1 MKKHFL
7 ILSVVAGFVA
17 CSGDGLRENA
27 VQESKSLAEQYDPN
41 RRSFAEA
48 VEIARNSI
56 NMLEED
62 KAATRSVT
70 PARKLNLK
78 DGVKAFRKAGTRSGE
93 AGSDN
98 DTLLYVFNF
107 EDNQGFSVVSASRF
121 TDELIAVTE
130 LGNYDPAVPTGNPGF
145 DTYMNMAKAYVAYK
159 DKEGTEKEA
168 AKTRGTTI
176 QYPIFK
182 PVYDTIYYQKILPRL
197 TVKWGQ
203 QGMIGYFC
211 PYGITGCSNTAAA
224 QIMSY
229 YKFPAGLYL
238 TFEERDQDYTP
249 LNWTAMCERVFTNF
263 DPMDERDKQ
272 IGRLARQLGK
282 LADSDYQSNY
292 TETAINDIRYALQ
305 YVGYNVSTVTDY
317 IYMINNNV
325 VNSDAGYPLANLLAA
340 GKLIFMG
347 GENSSGIGHSWVID
361 GCKYVKALHRMM
373 ISYDG
378 INWSVYQELG
388 TYRTC
393 HNHINWG
400 FDGVNNGYFNHYVFD
415 MNNAVSCDGYP
426 YSVNSSHNYYDDVQY
441 FAVWH

>member
-1 MKKHFL
+1 MRKFYL
-7 ILSVVAGFVA
+7 ILLVMAGFIA
-17 CSGDGLRENA
+17 CTNDGLREGA
-27 VQESKSLAEQYDPN
+27 VQEDTPLTQQYDPN

-48 VEIARNSI
+48 VEIAQNSI
-56 NMLEED
+56 KMLDED
-62 KAATRSVT
+62 KAMTRGVA
-70 PARKLNLK
+70 PVRRLNLK
-78 DGVKAFRKAGTRSGE
+78 NGVKAFRKADTRASE
-93 AGSDN
+93 ASSDN
-98 DTLLYVFNF
+98 DTLFYVFNF
-107 EDNQGFSVVSASRF
+107 EDNQGFSIVSASRF

-145 DTYMNMAKAYVAYK
+145 DTYMNMAKAYVTYK
-159 DKEGTEKEA
+159 NVEGTEKNVS
-168 AKTRGTTI
+168 KTRGTNI

-182 PVYDTIYYQKILPRL
+182 PVYDTIYYQNISPRL

-203 QGMIGYFC
+203 EGMMGYFC
-211 PYGITGCSNTAAA
+211 PNGKSGCSNTAAA

-238 TFEERDQDYTP
+238 TFEERDKDYTP
-249 LNWTAMCERVFTNF
+249 LNWTDMCVRVFTYF

-282 LADSDYQSNY
+282 IANSNY
-292 TETAINDIRYALQ
+292 LNNCTETRIDSIRYALQ
-305 YVGYNVSTVTDY
+305 YVGYNVGPITDY
-317 IYMINNNV
+317 IYMITNNV
-325 VNSDAGYPLANLLAA
+325 VNYDAGYPLAGILAA
-340 GKLIFMG
+340 GKLIYMRG
-347 GENSSGIGHSWVID
+347 ANSDGVGHAWVID

-378 INWSVYQELG
+378 VNWSVYQELG

-400 FDGVNNGYFNHYVFD
+400 YDGICNGYFNHYVFNL
-415 MNNAVSCDGYP
+415 NNAVSYDGYP
-426 YSVNSSHNYYDDVQY
+426 YSLDSSYNYYDDIEY